1 MESSLKALLGR
12 TSSVEHSFL
21 VVSKLTVGHK
31 WLLVC
36 GKIKTGEESKQLEIV
51 HSYIALL

>member
-1 MESSLKALLGR
+1 MESLLKALLGR

-21 VVSKLTVGHK
+21 VISKLTVGHK

-36 GKIKTGEESKQLEIV
+36 SKIKTGEESEKLEIV
-51 HSYIALL
+51 CSYIALL